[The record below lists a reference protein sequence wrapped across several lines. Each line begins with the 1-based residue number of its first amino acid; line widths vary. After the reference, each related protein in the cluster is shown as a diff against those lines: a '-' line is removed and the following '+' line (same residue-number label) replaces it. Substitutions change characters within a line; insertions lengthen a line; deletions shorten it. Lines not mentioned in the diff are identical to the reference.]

1 MNIMGIKKTRREDW
15 TDEHYGPWHELRTGS
30 DVPVIS
36 EAILTSALQRLR
48 LAFQDNMK
56 ASYDRNLKSGRVDRR
71 ALGKRIATNDPRLFH
86 RKSIPSKKDY
96 FVVVG
101 MDCSGSTARALDR
114 GNSSVRIIDLIK
126 EATFAKCELL
136 NRLGVKFAVY
146 GHSGDSGYCA
156 IYEVKSPEEP
166 WGKKQKESLATLQ
179 PTSANLDGH
188 TMEFYRKVAQVRPET
203 DKIIL
208 YYTDGAMPLSNF
220 DEELAILQREI
231 KMCQRLG
238 IAIVG
243 VGIRNDDPKAHGLD
257 TIRLDAIED
266 VPKVVTELRKRLL
279 STLIPN

>member
-1 MNIMGIKKTRREDW
+1 
-15 TDEHYGPWHELRTGS
+15 
-30 DVPVIS
+30 
-36 EAILTSALQRLR
+36 
-48 LAFQDNMK
+48 
-56 ASYDRNLKSGRVDRR
+56 
-71 ALGKRIATNDPRLFH
+71 
-86 RKSIPSKKDY
+86 
-96 FVVVG
+96 
-101 MDCSGSTARALDR
+101 
-114 GNSSVRIIDLIK
+114 
-126 EATFAKCELL
+126 
-136 NRLGVKFAVY
+136 
-146 GHSGDSGYCA
+146 
-156 IYEVKSPEEP
+156 
-166 WGKKQKESLATLQ
+166 
-179 PTSANLDGH
+179 
-188 TMEFYRKVAQVRPET
+188 MEFYRKVAQVRPET